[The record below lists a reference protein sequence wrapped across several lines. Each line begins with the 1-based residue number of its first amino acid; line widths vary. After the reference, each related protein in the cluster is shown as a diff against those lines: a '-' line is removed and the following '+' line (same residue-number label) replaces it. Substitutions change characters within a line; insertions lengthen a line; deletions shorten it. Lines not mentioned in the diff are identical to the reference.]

1 MCEKIEQEGGMI
13 AVKKNSPILVTAFL
27 GLAIISAVA
36 TGVLFFWYRQ
46 AYNDKWEEAKQNA
59 IDQTL
64 NASKELIGFMDML
77 KPIVASIADELSKK
91 NFTEQELVQLLQ
103 SKKVDEV
110 TSVGVAFLP
119 YMFDK
124 KEQLFGRAVIEKD
137 GKIQMVK
144 LEALYDYTKDPWFNN
159 PFKDGEGF
167 LDPYHNE
174 EVGGTVA
181 EYSAPIYRTDA
192 EGKKV
197 PVGVVFAN
205 QSLNH
210 LQHIIEQLFLGRS
223 GYWMILTENGS
234 FLAYPQSKYTS
245 KTIFD
250 IADDL
255 RNKELA
261 TIAHKITKGESVV
274 FEYNNEITGAPS
286 WLISHPIHGTPWSVV
301 GVFDQGELNL
311 DSNLFRHKLIMPS
324 LSFLLSIIFLI
335 MFMLLAHRKGS
346 LEYWGF
352 AMAGLS
358 CGILIQIAWLWCAI
372 YSYPFKLDEPNV
384 SLVEDSI
391 QLFEYLNKNFPS
403 NDPAHKNLTIK
414 QNLLKMVPHKEYI
427 PMGIYINNLQF
438 SEANEIKFSAY
449 VWQRFTKGL
458 HDKLPRGFTFTQTN
472 EANIQQESKFFEHS
486 GKNEIVTYDV
496 FAKLNQFLTYT
507 LYPFDVKSLR
517 IMYWPKTTDQDIYFI
532 PDLDAYKLINPKS
545 LPGVDPDVYIPGWT
559 IMGSY
564 FGYEKSPYTT
574 NFGAYSVGAFGIYR
588 EQDLSAQA
596 QSFFEIIIR
605 RNLIDTLISDLI
617 PVVVIAL
624 LLFLVLFTQ
633 SGGENY
639 LAPIASIFFA
649 TIFAHIRFRSK
660 IPQAQIVYLESLYFI
675 LYLLILLVLIVC
687 FLAQFKIK
695 IKYLTQNNDL
705 MIKMFYW
712 PFLLGTFAVISL
724 LYLW

>member
-1 MCEKIEQEGGMI
+1 MI
-13 AVKKNSPILVTAFL
+13 LVKKNRPILL
-27 GLAIISAVA
+27 MISLSLAIISAVA

-46 AYNDKWEEAKQNA
+46 AYNCKWEEAKKSA

-64 NASKELIGFMDML
+64 KASKELIGFMEML

-91 NFTEQELVQLLQ
+91 NFTVEEIEHLLQ

-110 TSVGVAFLP
+110 TSVGVAFSP

-124 KEQLFGRAVIEKD
+124 KEKLFGRSVIEKE
-137 GKIQMVK
+137 GKIETVK
-144 LEALYDYTKDPWFNN
+144 LEGLYDYTKDAWFNN

-174 EVGGTVA
+174 EIGVTVA
-181 EYSAPIYRTDA
+181 EYSMPIYRTDA
-192 EGKKV
+192 DGKKV

-223 GYWMILTENGS
+223 GYWMILTEKGS
-234 FLAYPQSKYTS
+234 FLAYPQSKYKS

-255 RNKELA
+255 RNKELSNA
-261 TIAHKITKGESVV
+261 ANKIMKGQSVV

-286 WLISHPIHGTPWSVV
+286 WLISEPISGTPWSVV

-311 DSNLFRHKLIMPS
+311 DSNLFRHKLIIPS
-324 LSFLLSIIFLI
+324 LSFLFSIIFLI
-335 MFMLLAHRKGS
+335 MFMMLLHRKRS
-346 LEYWGF
+346 LEYWGL
-352 AMAGLS
+352 AMTGLS
-358 CGILIQIAWLWCAI
+358 CGILMQIAWLWCAI
-372 YSYPFKLDEPNV
+372 YAYPFKLHEPNV
-384 SLVEDSI
+384 SFVEDSL
-391 QLFEYLNKNFPS
+391 QLFEYLKKNVPS
-403 NDPAHKNLTIK
+403 NDPAHKDVTIRES
-414 QNLLKMVPHKEYI
+414 LLKMMRYKEYV

-449 VWQRFTKGL
+449 VWQRFSKGL
-458 HDKLPRGFTFTQTN
+458 HDKLPRGFTLTQTN
-472 EANIQQESKFFEHS
+472 EANIQEESKFFDRG
-486 GKNEIVTYDV
+486 GKDEIITYDV

-517 IMYWPKTTDQDIYFI
+517 IMYWPKTTDQDMYFI

-545 LPGVDPDVYIPGWT
+545 LPGIDPDVYIPGWT
-559 IMGSY
+559 IIGSY

-574 NFGAYSVGAFGIYR
+574 NFGAYSVGSFGIYR

-596 QSFFEIIIR
+596 QPFFEMVIR
-605 RNLIDTLISDLI
+605 RNLVDALISDLI
-617 PVVVIAL
+617 PIVVIAL
-624 LLFLVLFTQ
+624 LLFLVLFTH
-633 SGGENY
+633 SGGDSY
-639 LAPIASIFFA
+639 LTPIASIFFA

-695 IKYLTQNNDL
+695 IKYLTLNNDL

-712 PFLLGTFAVISL
+712 PFFLGTFAVISL